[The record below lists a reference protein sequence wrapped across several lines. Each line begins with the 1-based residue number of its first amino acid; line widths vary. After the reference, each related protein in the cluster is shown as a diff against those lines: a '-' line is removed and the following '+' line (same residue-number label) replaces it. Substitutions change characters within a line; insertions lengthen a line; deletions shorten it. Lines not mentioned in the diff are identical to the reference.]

1 MGKIALRLP
10 ARTPLRPFRNGRKK
24 TPRIAAPM
32 ECPGATRQAGFP
44 VWLPGYPSIV
54 HPIAS
59 VGAFFSSFR
68 AQAIPAAQEAD
79 QPCLVRARKTQKC
92 LIPSGFSDTY
102 PFPPSFD
109 LFASPPR
116 RPIRSARAARRSAA
130 ACFRTAAASGALP
143 PAAARNRSR
152 QSAAAPRWPLLR
164 AGRRPL
170 LDRRARCQTRA
181 SRAVTGRPSS

>member
-1 MGKIALRLP
+1 MGILLIEKS
-10 ARTPLRPFRNGRKK
+10 T
-24 TPRIAAPM
+24 RI
-32 ECPGATRQAGFP
+32 
-44 VWLPGYPSIV
+44 SILASWPQSIIR
-54 HPIAS
+54 PIAS
-59 VGAFFSSFR
+59 VGAFFPSFPSR
-68 AQAIPAAQEAD
+68 ATPAAEEGD
-79 QPCLVRARKTQKC
+79 QLCLARARKSQKC

-102 PFPPSFD
+102 PSPPSFD

-130 ACFRTAAASGALP
+130 ACFRTAAASDALP

-170 LDRRARCQTRA
+170 LDRRARCQTPHRL
-181 SRAVTGRPSS
+181 SSL